1 MSKFKLRITG
11 DLGFEVWLDIPGYEG
26 RYQASTYG
34 RVKSLERIRNV
45 GKNNKQAQRILEKV
59 LKPCKKRGYQGV
71 LLSKNA
77 LKTAYSVHRLIALTF
92 LPKWKPEHV
101 QVNHKD
107 ENKTNNRVENLEW
120 CSAKYNTN
128 YGTALKRRSVSLG
141 KKVAQYDLSNNL
153 LNKYTSLT
161 EASYA
166 TNTAKG
172 NIYACCVNKRKTAN
186 GYIWKYA

>member
-1 MSKFKLRITG
+1 MYRLRITG
-11 DLGFEVWLDIPGYEG
+11 KLGFEFWQDIPEYEG
-26 RYQASTYG
+26 LYQASTYG
-34 RVKSLERIRNV
+34 RVRSLERIRNV
-45 GKNNKQAQRILEKV
+45 GKNNKQAQRILDKV
-59 LKPCKKRGYQGV
+59 LKPHKKRGYQGV

-92 LPKWKPEHV
+92 LPKWKSEYT
-101 QVNHKD
+101 QINHKD

-161 EASYA
+161 EASIA

-186 GYIWKYA
+186 GFIWKYA